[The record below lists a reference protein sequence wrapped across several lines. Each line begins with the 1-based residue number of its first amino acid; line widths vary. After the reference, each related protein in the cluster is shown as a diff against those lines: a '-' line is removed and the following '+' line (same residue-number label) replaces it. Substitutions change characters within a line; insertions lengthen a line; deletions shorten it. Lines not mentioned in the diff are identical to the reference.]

1 LKAEVAIT
9 AQTKSHQ
16 NELKSLHHFIFLFFS
31 ANFTPSRWNPVQ
43 PRAPEVEAGQSS
55 SGWSLKFFNR

>member
-16 NELKSLHHFIFLFFS
+16 NELKSLHHFIFVFLRELHAFAVESGS
-31 ANFTPSRWNPVQ
+31 AQ
-43 PRAPEVEAGQSS
+43 GAGGGGGPEFLGMVPQV
-55 SGWSLKFFNR
+55 LQ